1 MATPLKYIPVDMGKL
16 LRPIVMIGGQVK
28 ANRDGEIK
36 KDPKTGLPWWQY
48 GIAVRVADTRSAAV
62 ITVQAPGEQ
71 AGIEEGMLVHLVDPV
86 ASPWEMADGS
96 GVTFSATAIVP
107 ATASTQTGPA
117 PASTGTASAAPAA
130 GGASRPKAGDAG

>member
-1 MATPLKYIPVDMGKL
+1 MGKI

-36 KDPKTGLPWWQY
+36 KDPVTGLPWWQY
-48 GIAVRVADTRSAAV
+48 GIAVRVADTRAAAV

-71 AGIEEGMLVHLVDPV
+71 AGIEEGMIVHLVDPV

-96 GVTFSATAIVP
+96 GVTFSAAAIVP
-107 ATASTQTGPA
+107 ATAA
-117 PASTGTASAAPAA
+117 PTKPAA
-130 GGASRPKAGDAG
+130 SGAASVTSTTSGAAARSGGKGGEAP